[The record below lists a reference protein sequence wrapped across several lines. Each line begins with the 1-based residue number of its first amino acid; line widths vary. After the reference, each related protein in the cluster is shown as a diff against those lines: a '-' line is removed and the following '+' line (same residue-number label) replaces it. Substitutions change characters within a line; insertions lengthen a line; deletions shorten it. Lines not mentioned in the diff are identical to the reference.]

1 MHDWR
6 RAIDFTPSVAEA
18 LEHHQPVV
26 ALESAV
32 ISHGLPPPTGMHAA
46 QALETAVRAQGAV
59 PATIAVIDGRIKVGL
74 TDQMLPHLERE
85 GLIKIAARDL
95 SVALATGASGGAT
108 VSAAVVVAD
117 LVGIPVVSTGG
128 IGGVHLGAAQSW
140 DISADLRAL
149 ADHPIAVVCAG
160 AKAIC
165 DIARTLE
172 VLESAGVT
180 VVGYRTNRFPGF
192 YTRDSGF
199 VVPHRIETAD
209 EAARILAAKRA
220 LRERSGLL
228 VANPIPS
235 TDALPDSLVSDA
247 VARAFDQAAAAGVR
261 GGELT
266 PYLLSALAALTDG
279 ASVRANLALLRAN
292 AAIAAEI
299 ARAAFAGRE
308 DWVSR

>member
-6 RAIDFTPSVAEA
+6 RTIDFTPTVAEA
-18 LEHHQPVV
+18 LERRQPVV

-32 ISHGLPPPTGMHAA
+32 ISHGLPPPMGIQAA
-46 QALETAVRAQGAV
+46 QALETVVREHGAV

-74 TDQMLPHLERE
+74 TDQMLAHLERE

-95 SVALATGASGGAT
+95 SVALATGAAGGAT
-108 VSAAVVVAD
+108 VSATVVVAD

-128 IGGVHLGAAQSW
+128 IGGVHLGAAQNW

-149 ADHPIAVVCAG
+149 ADHPVAVVSAG

-172 VLESAGVT
+172 VLESVGVT

-199 VVPHRIETAD
+199 PVPHRIETAN
-209 EAARILAAKRA
+209 EAARILAAKRT

-228 VANPIPS
+228 VANPIPV
-235 TDALPDSLVSDA
+235 THALPDPLVSGA
-247 VARAFDQAAAAGVR
+247 VTRAIDQAVAAGVR

-266 PYLLSALAALTDG
+266 PYLLSALAELTGG
-279 ASVRANLALLRAN
+279 ASVRANLALLHAN
-292 AAIAAEI
+292 AALAAEI
-299 ARAAFAGRE
+299 ACAAFAGVE
-308 DWVSR
+308 DWLSR